1 MRDKRCVKLPRL
13 GSKYWNFGTTLAAA
27 AGLAHVTLAT
37 LDFKY
42 RFPSV
47 QTNGQNR
54 TKKAEVAFCVE
65 AIEISEANESLQPS
79 SGSSDAKIANAVREA
94 AY

>member
-1 MRDKRCVKLPRL
+1 MKLPRL